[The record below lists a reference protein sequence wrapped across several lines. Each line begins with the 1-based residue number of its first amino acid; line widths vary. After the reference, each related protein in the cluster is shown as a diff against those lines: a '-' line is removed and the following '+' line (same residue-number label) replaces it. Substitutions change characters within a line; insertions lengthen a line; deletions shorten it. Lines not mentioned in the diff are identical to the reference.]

1 MKKVITYGTFDLF
14 HKGHYNILKRAKEY
28 GDKLYVGVTG
38 NVYDF
43 ERGKMEVI
51 DSLETRISNVK
62 NTGFADVIFVEE
74 YLGQKISDIQ
84 NYGIDV
90 LVIGADWKG
99 KFDYLNKFCEVVYLP
114 RTKDISST
122 DLRRENVLD
131 IGMITGS
138 EDEDFFSE
146 LHYLATLHPKAV
158 CCKKEDLLKRF
169 KQKHNVDTFTYDSKR
184 FYNELDVVYINSK
197 KDQAKYV
204 ENAINNKTHVITEIL
219 DLDRANVKH
228 LYSKAKENKVLLIEN
243 LCGIYSRNWNQL
255 LWMLNTGMIGKLK
268 NVNISVESSESNI
281 LPLIIF
287 FLTKVL
293 NGKFENIAHTGFL
306 NYTNITFNADGCIV
320 HIQCGDRTIVKD
332 KFEIIGDKGKLK
344 IASPW
349 QEINYFTISPYDS
362 NEKIQRF
369 SYNVP
374 ANWLRHCFADLINN
388 LRQQQYFNKKFN
400 VKDGTKIDA
409 YLNKI
414 NREQ

>member
-84 NYGIDV
+84 NYDIDV

-99 KFDYLNKFCEVVYLP
+99 RFDYLNEFCEVVYLP

-122 DLRRENVLD
+122 DLRRESVLD
-131 IGMITGS
+131 IGMITDS
-138 EDEDFFSE
+138 ESEDFFSE

-158 CCKKEDLLKRF
+158 CGRKESMLKHF
-169 KQKHNVDTFTYDSKR
+169 KQKHNVDIFTSDSKQ
-184 FYNELDVVYINSK
+184 FYDELDVVYINSK
-197 KDQAKYV
+197 KDQAEYV
-204 ENAINNKTHVITEIL
+204 ENAINNKKHIITEIL
-219 DLDRANVKH
+219 DLDREDVKY
-228 LYSKAKENKVLLIEN
+228 LYLKAKENNILLIEN
-243 LCGIYSRNWNQL
+243 LRGIYSRNWNQL
-255 LWMLNTGMIGKLK
+255 LWVLNTGMIGKLK
-268 NVNISVESSESNI
+268 SIHVSVVSAECKP

-293 NGKFENIAHTGFL
+293 NGKFNNIVNVGFK
-306 NYTNITFNADGCIV
+306 NYSDITFNTDDSIV
-320 HIQCGDRTIVKD
+320 HIQCGDSAMVKD

-349 QEINYFTISPYDS
+349 QEINYFTINPYGK

-374 ANWLRHCFADLINN
+374 ANLLRHCFADLMNN

-400 VKDGTKIDA
+400 IKDGATIDA
-409 YLNKI
+409 YLSMLDK
-414 NREQ
+414 EQ